1 MVAGEEADAAPGA
14 DPSDGGAALR
24 AALLDAA
31 PETVRSR
38 VADLVSRAVGQMP
51 SADLPAPV
59 RPIARFAPAKRAKVG
74 SGPLLSALRSVDGF
88 AEDVVAWWTEHR
100 PEEWEPPVVEPVHAA
115 AVAVLRGD
123 PEAAGDLLR
132 DAGER
137 ADVGKLRAERD
148 AALTRADRL
157 AADLE
162 RVTAERDEAR
172 ARVRDATPDLSDEVA
187 KLRARLR
194 EQGVRVKQAETTA
207 ADAAHR
213 LEEGQGHLV
222 RELEDLRRERGRD
235 QDAVAA
241 AEARARRATAEL
253 ESARRA
259 AHEAR
264 HADDARLAL
273 LVDTVAGA
281 AAGLRHELGLRAD
294 DQRIGPRP
302 AELVGSAARAPMA
315 RVTDPATLD
324 RLLALPEVHLLVD
337 GYNVTK
343 TGWPALSLSAQRD
356 RLVAAVAPLAARTH
370 AETTLVF
377 DGAGISGVPTAS
389 IRGVRVLFSEPG
401 VIADDL
407 IRTLVDAE
415 PEGRPLV
422 VVTSDRAVVDSVRRR
437 GAHPVPSSV
446 LLERLSRI

>member
-1 MVAGEEADAAPGA
+1 MAAGEVEAPH
-14 DPSDGGAALR
+14 GAALR

-38 VADLVSRAVGQMP
+38 VAELVSRAVGQMP
-51 SADLPAPV
+51 STDLPAPV

-74 SGPLLSALRSVDGF
+74 SGPLLAALGSADGF
-88 AEDVVAWWTEHR
+88 AEDVVAWWREHR
-100 PEEWEPPVVEPVHAA
+100 PEEWDPPVAEPVHAA
-115 AVAVLRGD
+115 AVAVLAGD
-123 PEAAGDLLR
+123 GDTAGDLLR

-137 ADVGKLRAERD
+137 ADVGKLRTERD
-148 AALTRADRL
+148 AALARADRL
-157 AADLE
+157 AGELE
-162 RVTAERDEAR
+162 RVTAERDAAR
-172 ARVRDATPDLSDEVA
+172 AEAGTATPDLSDEVA

-194 EQGVRVKQAETTA
+194 EQGVRVRAAEVAA
-207 ADAAHR
+207 ADATRR

-235 QDAVAA
+235 QEAVAA

-294 DQRIGPRP
+294 DHRVGPRP

-324 RLLALPEVHLLVD
+324 RLLGLPEVHLLVD

-343 TGWPALSLSAQRD
+343 TGWPGLSLAAQRD

-389 IRGVRVLFSEPG
+389 VRGVRVLFSEPG

-446 LLERLSRI
+446 LLERLARI

>member
-1 MVAGEEADAAPGA
+1 MTAGEEVAP
-14 DPSDGGAALR
+14 PPQGAARR
-24 AALLDAA
+24 AALLEAA
-31 PETVRSR
+31 PETVRAR

-51 SADLPAPV
+51 AADLPAPV

-74 SGPLLSALRSVDGF
+74 SGPLLAALGSTDGF
-88 AEDVVAWWTEHR
+88 AEDVVAWWLEHR
-100 PEEWEPPVVEPVHAA
+100 PQEWEPPVAEPVHAA

-123 PEAAGDLLR
+123 DDAAAGLLR

-137 ADVGKLRAERD
+137 ADAGRLRAERD
-148 AALTRADRL
+148 AAQTRADRL
-157 AADLE
+157 AAELE

-172 ARVRDATPDLSDEVA
+172 ARARDATPDLSEEVA

-194 EQGVRVKQAETTA
+194 EQGVRVKQAESLA
-207 ADAAHR
+207 ADAARR
-213 LEEGQGHLV
+213 LEEGQGDLV
-222 RELEDLRRERGRD
+222 RELEDLRRDRTRD
-235 QDAVAA
+235 HEAVAA

-294 DQRIGPRP
+294 DQRVGPRP

-324 RLLALPEVHLLVD
+324 RLLALPAVHLVVD

-343 TGWPALSLSAQRD
+343 TGWPGLSLSAQRD
-356 RLVAAVAPLAARTH
+356 RLVAAVGPLAARTH

-415 PEGRPLV
+415 PDGRPLV
-422 VVTSDRAVVDSVRRR
+422 VVTSDRAVVDSVRRK

-446 LLERLSRI
+446 LLERLARI

>member
-1 MVAGEEADAAPGA
+1 MTEGVETRE
-14 DPSDGGAALR
+14 GAALR

-31 PETVRSR
+31 PDTVRNR
-38 VADLVSRAVGQMP
+38 VADLVSQAVGQMP
-51 SADLPAPV
+51 PTELPAVV

-74 SGPLLSALRSVDGF
+74 SGPLLTAIGAAEGF
-88 AEDVVAWWTEHR
+88 AEDVVSWWREHR
-100 PEEWEPPVVEPVHAA
+100 PDDFEPPVAEPVHAA
-115 AVAVLRGD
+115 AVAVLVGD
-123 PEAAGDLLR
+123 GDAAGALLR
-132 DAGER
+132 HAGER

-148 AALTRADRL
+148 AALARADRL
-157 AADLE
+157 AAELD
-162 RVTAERDEAR
+162 RVTAERDAAR
-172 ARVRDATPDLSDEVA
+172 ARASVTDQSDEVA
-187 KLRARLR
+187 KLRTRLR
-194 EQGVRVKQAETTA
+194 EQGVRVKRAEEVA
-207 ADAAHR
+207 ADAAAR
-213 LEEGQGHLV
+213 LEQGQGDLL
-222 RELEDLRRERGRD
+222 RELDDLRRERGRD
-235 QDAVAA
+235 HEAVVAA
-241 AEARARRATAEL
+241 DARARRATAEL

-259 AHEAR
+259 AHESR
-264 HADDARLAL
+264 RADDARLAL

-294 DQRIGPRP
+294 DPRVGPRP
-302 AELVGSAARAPMA
+302 AELVGASARAPMA
-315 RVTDPATLD
+315 RVTDPVALD

-343 TGWPALSLSAQRD
+343 TGWPGLSLSAQRD
-356 RLVAAVAPLAARTH
+356 RLVAAVAPLAARTQ

-377 DGAGISGVPTAS
+377 DGAGITGVPTAS
-389 IRGVRVLFSEPG
+389 VRGVRVLFSESG

-446 LLERLSRI
+446 LLDRLSRI

>member
-1 MVAGEEADAAPGA
+1 MVDGEVEAPDSDDSSPAAPPA
-14 DPSDGGAALR
+14 VR
-24 AALLDAA
+24 AALLEAA
-31 PETVRSR
+31 PEAVRGR
-38 VADLVSRAVGQMP
+38 VADLVSQAVGQIP
-51 SADLPAPV
+51 AADLPAPV
-59 RPIARFAPAKRAKVG
+59 RPVARFAPAKRAKVG
-74 SGPLLSALRSVDGF
+74 AGPMLAALGTAEGF
-88 AEDVVAWWTEHR
+88 ADEVVAWWREHR
-100 PEEWEPPVVEPVHAA
+100 PDEWAPPVAEPVHAA
-115 AVAVLRGD
+115 AVAVLTGD
-123 PEAAGDLLR
+123 EDAARELLR

-148 AALTRADRL
+148 AALARADKL

-172 ARVRDATPDLSDEVA
+172 AASKVVTPDLSDEVA
-187 KLRARLR
+187 KLRSRLR
-194 EQGVRVKQAETTA
+194 EQGVRVRKAE
-207 ADAAHR
+207 DAAAEAAAR
-213 LEEGQGHLV
+213 LRDDRGDLQ
-222 RELEDLRRERGRD
+222 REVEDLRRERTRD
-235 QDAVAA
+235 QEAVAA
-241 AEARARRATAEL
+241 ADARARRATAEL

-281 AAGLRHELGLRAD
+281 ASGLRHELGLRAD
-294 DQRIGPRP
+294 DHRVGPRP
-302 AELVGSAARAPMA
+302 AELVGSSARAPMA

-343 TGWPALSLSAQRD
+343 TGWPSLSLAAQRD
-356 RLVAAVAPLAARTH
+356 RLVASVAPLAARTH

-377 DGAGISGVPTAS
+377 DGAGITGVPTAS
-389 IRGVRVLFSEPG
+389 VRGVRVLFSEAG

-407 IRTLVDAE
+407 IRLLVDAE

-446 LLERLSRI
+446 LLDRLARI